1 MIEIDVREMLEAG
14 VHFGHKKDRWNP
26 KMRPFIFTE
35 RNGVHIFD
43 LIKTKEAL
51 EAAEKKVSQVAADGG
66 TILFVGTKNQVKSVV
81 KQAAEK
87 ASMPYLAERWP
98 GGMLT
103 NFNTILGRLKYM
115 KDAESTVAQAVADK
129 ENKKAALTKKE
140 LLNLT
145 RELEKL
151 SATFEGVK
159 DLRRLPDMLFV
170 VDLVK
175 EKNAVRE
182 AKILGIPVV
191 GIADSN
197 ANPDIEYP
205 IPGNDDAVRA
215 VKYIVDKIAE
225 GVAGTKKAQI
235 EMVEATEAETK
246 EEPVELETD
255 PVVEKKEMDWEEK
268 AKVKRSKPKEEE
280 KEESKK

>member
-26 KMRPFIFTE
+26 KMRPYIFTE

-51 EAAEKKVSQVAADGG
+51 EAAVKQAANVAADGG
-66 TILFVGTKNQVKSVV
+66 TILFVGTKNQVKDVV
-81 KQAAEK
+81 RAAAEK
-87 ASMPYLAERWP
+87 AGMPYLVDRWP

-115 KDAESTVAQAVADK
+115 KDAEEKTQDGAGM
-129 ENKKAALTKKE
+129 TKKE
-140 LLNLT
+140 ALNLS

-159 DLRRLPDMLFV
+159 DLRRVPDMLFV

-197 ANPDIEYP
+197 ANPEIEYP

-215 VKYIVDKIAE
+215 VKYIVDKVAE
-225 GVAGTKKAQI
+225 GIATTKKAKADEENQAK
-235 EMVEATEAETK
+235 ELESSEAENEIELDPALEQK
-246 EEPVELETD
+246 EMELE
-255 PVVEKKEMDWEEK
+255 EKDN
-268 AKVKRSKPKEEE
+268 VKRSRPKEEAPT
-280 KEESKK
+280 KE